1 MTLSCRRYL
10 RAMTKKKKVLPIFCF
25 DCLKAEWLVTCERV
39 RSTRVWFDR
48 RQAKQMREAGVV
60 YTRRSLLS
68 PSSSSWVSDGRD
80 GHLDVSGELETRET
94 AGWLWTFSLHRS
106 RLWSLLPFWWLSLSL
121 LFLLATR
128 SADGASGRTVNAFW
142 YQNVRQAAGK
152 RVGNSGQSISQGFP
166 FCLSLADLHQ
176 NLLASGNWL
185 FIAAWRPAFW
195 TFILQ
200 QSRWRGGE
208 RERERG
214 KVNTR
219 RVSGRSLSVTCQAA
233 LFSAEAAN
241 WQRQNPGA
249 YSSNTTERPWS
260 GLSSSLLLLL
270 SRLLLIY
277 LVYNDEN
284 ESGSFRRGGIESIMK
299 GIMSST
305 GSSR

>member
-1 MTLSCRRYL
+1 MKSWDGQRWNHYLAGPSKQRKLCTTPVCYFCFFLSLSSSTIDLIRRHLSPRTELIRFFFFFFSQLAIRGSFQLRDNGRHFPSLRTYATSYTAACVYCLSWRMTLSCRRYL

-176 NLLASGNWL
+176 KPFGVGKLAFYRGVASG
-185 FIAAWRPAFW
+185 
-195 TFILQ
+195 ILDLYFTA
-200 QSRWRGGE
+200 
-208 RERERG
+208 
-214 KVNTR
+214 K
-219 RVSGRSLSVTCQAA
+219 
-233 LFSAEAAN
+233 
-241 WQRQNPGA
+241 
-249 YSSNTTERPWS
+249 
-260 GLSSSLLLLL
+260 
-270 SRLLLIY
+270 
-277 LVYNDEN
+277 
-284 ESGSFRRGGIESIMK
+284 
-299 GIMSST
+299 
-305 GSSR
+305 